1 VTPVPTVADLRTK
14 RLARTKSAIEEV
26 LAAGDLDQFRTVL
39 ASLAEQGDPMDVAA
53 AALKLVFR
61 MQGGERKEYD
71 IPAASSRPPE
81 RPSMARRP
89 MGDPRGRAGGMAPR
103 EGQGR
108 PFSTPGRGG
117 RTVGMAK
124 VYIGA
129 GKETGVRP
137 GDLVGAIANE
147 AGLNSNVIG
156 AVEVM
161 DRFSLVEVPEV
172 LAREIIAT
180 LSRTRIKGQKVAVR
194 LFLEQPR
201 GGRA

>member
-1 VTPVPTVADLRTK
+1 
-14 RLARTKSAIEEV
+14 
-26 LAAGDLDQFRTVL
+26 
-39 ASLAEQGDPMDVAA
+39 
-53 AALKLVFR
+53 
-61 MQGGERKEYD
+61 
-71 IPAASSRPPE
+71 
-81 RPSMARRP
+81 MARRP
-89 MGDPRGRAGGMAPR
+89 MEDPRGRAGGMMPR

-108 PFSTPGRGG
+108 PFSAPGRGG
-117 RTVGMAK
+117 RTAGMAK

-129 GKETGVRP
+129 GREAGIRA

-172 LAREIIAT
+172 LAREIIET

>member
-1 VTPVPTVADLRTK
+1 M
-14 RLARTKSAIEEV
+14 E
-26 LAAGDLDQFRTVL
+26 
-39 ASLAEQGDPMDVAA
+39 VAA

-61 MQGGERKEYD
+61 IQGGERKEYD
-71 IPAASSRPPE
+71 IPAASTRPPE

-89 MGDPRGRAGGMAPR
+89 MGDSRGDPRGRASAMMPR

-108 PFSTPGRGG
+108 PFNASGRGG
-117 RTVGMAK
+117 RTAGMAK

-129 GKETGVRP
+129 GREAGIRA

-147 AGLNSNVIG
+147 GGLNSNVIG

-172 LAREIIAT
+172 LAREIIET

-201 GGRA
+201 GGR

>member
-1 VTPVPTVADLRTK
+1 
-14 RLARTKSAIEEV
+14 
-26 LAAGDLDQFRTVL
+26 
-39 ASLAEQGDPMDVAA
+39 MDVAA
-53 AALKLVFR
+53 AAMKLVFR
-61 MQGGERKEYD
+61 MQGGERKEHD
-71 IPAASSRPPE
+71 IPTVSSRPPE

-89 MGDPRGRAGGMAPR
+89 MDDPRWRASGMMPR

-108 PFSTPGRGG
+108 PFNAPGRGG
-117 RTVGMAK
+117 RTPGMAK

-129 GKETGVRP
+129 GREAGIRP

-156 AVEVM
+156 VVEVM

-172 LAREIIAT
+172 LAREIIET

-201 GGRA
+201 GAR

>member
-1 VTPVPTVADLRTK
+1 VPTVTDLRTK

-26 LAAGDLDQFRTVL
+26 LATGDLEQFRAVV
-39 ASLAEQGDPMDVAA
+39 ASIAEQGDPLEVAA
-53 AALKLVFR
+53 AAIKLVFR

-71 IPAASSRPPE
+71 IPAVSVRPPE

-89 MGDPRGRAGGMAPR
+89 IGDPRGRAGDMIPR
-103 EGQGR
+103 EVPGR
-108 PFSTPGRGG
+108 PFSAPGRGG
-117 RTVGMAK
+117 RTVRMAK

-129 GKETGVRP
+129 GKESGIRP

-194 LFLEQPR
+194 LFLEQSR